1 MNNNRL
7 ILIGLLIPAILMIP
21 FSIISF
27 YTDFANRNPDPL
39 SVTVDFDQ
47 NAYNAVEGKKAFEQY
62 QCMGCHTIVG
72 NGAYFAPDLT
82 TVYKRIGENDA
93 ALSNFILSGASA
105 KGMQPMRDRGMKEDD
120 AYRITAFLKYTNM
133 LDTNGWPGAGSWERD
148 GNPDSTSAKKLDF
161 SDIWQVVSGIVFI
174 NALIFAIILAYENK
188 KNDRGLETNE

>member
-39 SVTVDFDQ
+39 SVTVDFGQ

-72 NGAYFAPDLT
+72 NGAYFAPDMT

-93 ALSNFILSGASA
+93 GA
-105 KGMQPMRDRGMKEDD
+105 P
-120 AYRITAFLKYTNM
+120 
-133 LDTNGWPGAGSWERD
+133 
-148 GNPDSTSAKKLDF
+148 
-161 SDIWQVVSGIVFI
+161 
-174 NALIFAIILAYENK
+174 
-188 KNDRGLETNE
+188 